1 MMSNVLELAGFAMLV
16 FAAYLVH
23 PALIVGLAGIVLI
36 AIGYTRKD
44 NK

>member
-1 MMSNVLELAGFAMLV
+1 MISNVLELVGFSMLV

-23 PALIVGLAGIVLI
+23 PALIVGLVGIALI

>member
-1 MMSNVLELAGFAMLV
+1 MSNVLELAGFAMLV

>member
-1 MMSNVLELAGFAMLV
+1 MMSNILEIVGFGMLV

-23 PALIVGLAGIVLI
+23 PALIIGLGGIVLM

>member
-1 MMSNVLELAGFAMLV
+1 MMSNILEIAGFAMLV

-23 PALIVGLAGIVLI
+23 PALIVGLVGMLLI

>member
-1 MMSNVLELAGFAMLV
+1 MMSNVLELAGFAMLLL
-16 FAAYLVH
+16 AAYLVH
-23 PALIVGLAGIVLI
+23 PASIVGIVGIVLI

>member
-1 MMSNVLELAGFAMLV
+1 MMSNILEISGFAMLV

-23 PALIVGLAGIVLI
+23 PALIVGLVGMLLI

>member
-1 MMSNVLELAGFAMLV
+1 MISNVLELVGFSMLL

-23 PALIVGLAGIVLI
+23 PALIVGLAGIVLM

-44 NK
+44 NQ

>member
-1 MMSNVLELAGFAMLV
+1 MISNIFEITGFGMLL

-23 PALIVGLAGIVLI
+23 PALIIGLVGIVLI

-44 NK
+44 KK

>member
-1 MMSNVLELAGFAMLV
+1 MISNILEVAGFAMLV

-23 PALIVGLAGIVLI
+23 PALIVGLVGIVLM

-44 NK
+44 NQ

>member
-1 MMSNVLELAGFAMLV
+1 MMSNVLEIAGFTMLV

-23 PALIVGLAGIVLI
+23 PALIIGLGGIVLM

>member
-1 MMSNVLELAGFAMLV
+1 MISNILEIAGFGMLL

-23 PALIVGLAGIVLI
+23 PALIIGLAGIILI

-44 NK
+44 KK

>member
-1 MMSNVLELAGFAMLV
+1 MMSNVLEVVGFSMLV

-36 AIGYTRKD
+36 AVGYTRKD

>member
-1 MMSNVLELAGFAMLV
+1 MMSNVLEIAGFAMLV

-44 NK
+44 SK

>member
-1 MMSNVLELAGFAMLV
+1 MMSNVLEVAGFAMLV

-23 PALIVGLAGIVLI
+23 PALIIGLSGIVLM

>member
-1 MMSNVLELAGFAMLV
+1 MSNILEISGFAMLV

-23 PALIVGLAGIVLI
+23 PALIVGLVGMLLI

>member
-1 MMSNVLELAGFAMLV
+1 MISNILEIVGFGMLL

-23 PALIVGLAGIVLI
+23 PALIIGLAGAVLI